1 MGIESFGRAGS
12 HLKTGASRFKESYFS
27 YVLVFFFYYFCI
39 AVFSSVLSVYL
50 TDIGKSASEMSFI
63 ISSSGLFS
71 FAVVPVAGY
80 AVDRTGKPKLISA
93 VLLLAAGALGLVF
106 AVCRQVWALFLLN
119 GLIMSLI
126 NSVSPVCERMAGS
139 CRFRY
144 GSLRVWGTLGYAV
157 GAQAAGL
164 VLDLGAPLLIFV
176 LLAVSV
182 LLTVLGF
189 WGTGW
194 VRAPAREET
203 PEEGEKPK
211 FSSLLRSPQF
221 LLFLVIALLFQG
233 CSGVNMTYVPVLL
246 TTLGIPA
253 GAVGTA
259 LFFSTLVEI
268 PIILFSNKFMDR
280 FSGKTLLLLSFG
292 VIISQF
298 LLYGLSRSAWLTV
311 AVMVLLKA
319 VASTMFVMITL
330 KVVRNV
336 IGPQF
341 TTTGLAVV
349 NSANNLGI
357 IAFQNLGGMVADRT
371 DVFTVYLCMAALT
384 GVGMVLTLFLKVR
397 NDEKVFS

>member
-1 MGIESFGRAGS
+1 M
-12 HLKTGASRFKESYFS
+12 
-27 YVLVFFFYYFCI
+27 LVFFFYYFCI

-126 NSVSPVCERMAGS
+126 NSASPVCERMAGS

-189 WGTGW
+189 WGTGKMDS
-194 VRAPAREET
+194 PAREES

-211 FSSLLRSPQF
+211 LSSLLRSPQF

-292 VIISQF
+292 VIIAQF
-298 LLYGLSRSAWLTV
+298 LLYGLSRSAWVTV

-357 IAFQNLGGMVADRT
+357 IVFQNLGGMVADRT